1 MTKLNEK
8 MHYDEDNDKIIIEQ
22 KHDYTPILNQAAQLR
37 SDGKTDFGES
47 KLVGVIPMKMWAE
60 WAKKWGV
67 KPSDTNGMKE
77 VVARE
82 LADPDNAA
90 FRVWGGKF

>member
-67 KPSDTNGMKE
+67 KPSDTNGMKD

-90 FRVWGGKF
+90 FRVWGGKY

>member
-90 FRVWGGKF
+90 FRVWGGKY

>member
-1 MTKLNEK
+1 

>member
-22 KHDYTPILNQAAQLR
+22 KHDYTPILNQTAQLR

-47 KLVGVIPMKMWAE
+47 KLVGVIPM
-60 WAKKWGV
+60 G
-67 KPSDTNGMKE
+67 
-77 VVARE
+77 R
-82 LADPDNAA
+82 
-90 FRVWGGKF
+90 